1 MTLHPDARR
10 LGVHVVFFWFVA
22 KCKTQTDKRQL
33 MSLKQT
39 RDASTVDVEH
49 RTVCVVFLVFAFK
62 HGEREFTAKD
72 VTTYV
77 LTRDIKD
84 V

>member
-1 MTLHPDARR
+1 MLFSFG
-10 LGVHVVFFWFVA
+10 LSL

-49 RTVCVVFLVFAFK
+49 RTVCVVFLVFAFQ
-62 HGEREFTAKD
+62 HGEREFTANMSQHMF
-72 VTTYV
+72 
-77 LTRDIKD
+77 
-84 V
+84 